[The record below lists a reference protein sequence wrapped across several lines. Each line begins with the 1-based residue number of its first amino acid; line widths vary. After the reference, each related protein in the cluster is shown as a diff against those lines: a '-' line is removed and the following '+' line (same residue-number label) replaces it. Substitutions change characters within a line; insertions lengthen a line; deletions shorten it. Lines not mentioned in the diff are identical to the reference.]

1 MSEMSTQ
8 ITSVRLARDRLRL
21 FVGPM
26 AFVLLSAAAV
36 AGGLL
41 LRGPT
46 GIVLVALGG
55 LAALV
60 AAYLAALVTSY
71 RLLVEPGTLTLKW
84 LGGERRYRL
93 VRGPV
98 TRVAIRGP
106 GAAALHPR
114 FGSLGWA
121 VGPAVLRG
129 GESIE
134 LIRLSNRPP
143 LIVAPTDRGRLA
155 IAAAV
160 ESDLLAAMTHSVR
173 LQERLD
179 EVAARRAAPA
189 VEAPLPR
196 PAAPA
201 APRVLTGIERT
212 LIEQRL
218 AAERAAAQA
227 AAEAERAG
235 AAAAVVYETPTTI
248 AAAGPADLPAAVEV
262 APAPAVVA
270 RAGRRRERSQ
280 WQRPAWLAVPGP
292 ATVMAALPIALPL
305 IGAGIAWTAVA
316 VTGRP
321 SLPVD
326 ESRILL
332 TALVLIGPLGAAAAV
347 IARTWYPRLGGLV
360 MASSVA
366 ALAILTRTILA

>member
-21 FVGPM
+21 FVGPI
-26 AFVLLSAAAV
+26 AFVAISAGTV
-36 AGGLL
+36 AGGLV
-41 LRGPT
+41 LRGPA
-46 GIVLVALGG
+46 GIVLVALGA

-93 VRGPV
+93 VRGSV
-98 TRVAIRGP
+98 TRVAVRGP

-160 ESDLLAAMTHSVR
+160 ESDLLAAMTHAVR

-179 EVAARRAAPA
+179 EVAARRAAPL
-189 VEAPLPR
+189 VEAPPPR
-196 PAAPA
+196 PVAPP

-227 AAEAERAG
+227 AAEVERAG
-235 AAAAVVYETPTTI
+235 AAAAVVSEAPP
-248 AAAGPADLPAAVEV
+248 AAHEAEPAAVAADVE
-262 APAPAVVA
+262 AEPAPAVVK

-280 WQRPAWLAVPGP
+280 WRRPAWLAVPGP
-292 ATVMAALPIALPL
+292 ASVVAALPIALPL
-305 IGAGIAWTAVA
+305 IGAGIAWTAVT
-316 VTGRP
+316 VTERP

-326 ESRILL
+326 EARILL

>member
-21 FVGPM
+21 FVGPI

-71 RLLVEPGTLTLKW
+71 RLLVEPGTLILKW

-93 VRGPV
+93 VRGSV
-98 TRVAIRGP
+98 TRVAVRGP

-160 ESDLLAAMTHSVR
+160 ESDLLAAMTHAVR

-179 EVAARRAAPA
+179 EVAARRAAP
-189 VEAPLPR
+189 VMEAPPPR
-196 PAAPA
+196 PVAPP

-212 LIEQRL
+212 LIEHRL

-235 AAAAVVYETPTTI
+235 AAAAVVSEAPSPV
-248 AAAGPADLPAAVEV
+248 AVAEPAMTAAVGA
-262 APAPAVVA
+262 APTPVVMA
-270 RAGRRRERSQ
+270 RAGRRRERAR

-366 ALAILTRTILA
+366 ALAILSRTILA